1 MTFPLTSPPSRALH
15 SGPDPHP
22 PSHPGSQVQGDV
34 EIVLKSGIIVARL
47 SGQSKDAANSYPF
60 FGEIGMLNF
69 EAAMAAV
76 KTSCACTL
84 LGVSRRNFPAFLALV
99 PDLTQRITAIGDLRA
114 KQSKVVQHN
123 VNLQQEDSTSEQD
136 EQSSSSSSS
145 SSEEENNNRSDTE
158 YTQEESKELAELRP
172 IYESLDVERSDSV
185 DEWELWSFISKAE
198 GMSGGKGTRRASL
211 QSNFDSLMSF
221 EEMQQE
227 MALVDVDGSGTIS
240 WDEFTALMLGRVP
253 GTEILAAAMRT
264 AYAVDTKLKSRSLQ
278 NGGRRRAIGFR
289 KESISMSM
297 LSGSSERPFGG
308 ALLPVLRAVLS
319 EQLPDDVAAV
329 IRVIA
334 PDGSRVQLN
343 ANAPTG
349 KQDMFAEGGDDPMH
363 SSLLGDGESW
373 GAWNTFYLRNE
384 GEGVLLGTSPRYEFL
399 NLISKRFNVDAS
411 VPCTCK
417 ASVPTT
423 ELQEAQSHNMFLLR
437 FEKGVA
443 VRIQSVMP
451 RSKAMHLWRPTD
463 STMRT
468 LWAEASNGGRL
479 TLNQELGHSKYNEER
494 VTATFAPLFFN
505 TKADGSRVL
514 PIRSTRRN
522 IFVLHLMDVNIP
534 LTIVIS
540 TNPNGPQA

>member
-1 MTFPLTSPPSRALH
+1 
-15 SGPDPHP
+15 
-22 PSHPGSQVQGDV
+22 
-34 EIVLKSGIIVARL
+34 
-47 SGQSKDAANSYPF
+47 
-60 FGEIGMLNF
+60 MLNF

-145 SSEEENNNRSDTE
+145 SEEEENNNRSDTE

-399 NLISKRFNVDAS
+399 NLMSKRFNVDAS